1 MKINVIRGQNQIGG
15 SIIEISTEYT
25 RVIFDIGINLDE
37 QSNIEVPQI
46 EGLFC
51 GEPSYSAVFVSHYHY
66 DHIGLLEYV
75 LDGIPIY
82 IGKQAYDISRAA
94 VEYCGKTFDIKHLDF
109 TDGSVIEIGD
119 LKITAFRCDHSAF
132 DSYMFLIENAE
143 KEVLYTGDFRANGH
157 LNYNELLERLPEV
170 DALIIEGT
178 MLSRDTFDKNIEEEF
193 LEEIAVDVLSKYS
206 GPAFLLSS
214 AMNVDRIITAYNA
227 ARVTGRVFLEDL
239 YTAGIMSAIGM
250 EVPAPGNEGIKVF
263 MTGGD
268 KQYELLKRYEDCKIG
283 KAGIARSRFLM
294 CVRPSMKNYLSKLS
308 EDCSFENGII
318 FYSMWKGYQARE
330 DMKSFLEWMKSKG
343 VKVHVLHT
351 SGHADTSTIEALVN
365 KVNPKVIVPVHTE
378 EPSWYLRF
386 GRKVLLEEST
396 ISF

>member
-1 MKINVIRGQNQIGG
+1 
-15 SIIEISTEYT
+15 
-25 RVIFDIGINLDE
+25 
-37 QSNIEVPQI
+37 
-46 EGLFC
+46 
-51 GEPSYSAVFVSHYHY
+51 
-66 DHIGLLEYV
+66 
-75 LDGIPIY
+75 
-82 IGKQAYDISRAA
+82 
-94 VEYCGKTFDIKHLDF
+94 
-109 TDGSVIEIGD
+109 
-119 LKITAFRCDHSAF
+119 
-132 DSYMFLIENAE
+132 
-143 KEVLYTGDFRANGH
+143 
-157 LNYNELLERLPEV
+157 LPEV

-318 FYSMWKGYQARE
+318 FYSMWKGYQVRE

>member
-1 MKINVIRGQNQIGG
+1 MKINIIRGQNQIGG

-143 KEVLYTGDFRANGH
+143 KKVLYTGDFRANGH

-378 EPSWYLRF
+378 EPAWYLRF
-386 GRKVLLEEST
+386 GRKVLLEENT

>member
-94 VEYCGKTFDIKHLDF
+94 AEYCGKTFDIKHLDF

-143 KEVLYTGDFRANGH
+143 KKVLYTGDFRANGH